1 MKKLT
6 RNIDEYLENFGWSS
20 SLFFNHA
27 KSLFRDK
34 DINRLATFEIGRT
47 VVYLRARGK
56 LFKFYVHHAGRSK
69 EYLTITDAHG
79 AEIVTYHYTV
89 KTKEIKEKVIKL
101 LLE

>member
-6 RNIDEYLENFGWSS
+6 RNIDEYLQYGGWSS

-27 KSLFRDK
+27 KLLFRDK

-56 LFKFYVHHAGRSK
+56 LFKFYVHYQGRSK
-69 EYLTITDAHG
+69 EYLTLTDSHG
-79 AEIVTYHYTV
+79 VEIAAYHYTV
-89 KTKEIKEKVIKL
+89 KTKEIKEKILQL